1 MPHKKDRGDASYLA
15 DMLSFAREV
24 LTFTRGRSHSDYE
37 TDTVLRRAVERA
49 TELIGEAAS
58 NVSDS
63 MRAEHPE
70 IPWRKIVG
78 QRNVLIHDYG
88 DVDDELVWNLVEL
101 EIPALVS
108 TLEQLVPEDVAE

>member
-1 MPHKKDRGDASYLA
+1 MPRRDRGEASYLA

-24 LTFTRGRSHSDYE
+24 LTFTQGRSRADYE
-37 TDTVLRRAVERA
+37 SDTGLRRSVERS

-58 NVSDS
+58 NISDAT
-63 MRAEHPE
+63 RAAHPE

-101 EIPALVS
+101 EIPALAS
-108 TLEQLVPEDVAE
+108 ILERLVPEDVAE

>member
-1 MPHKKDRGDASYLA
+1 MPREERGDASYLA
-15 DMLSFAREV
+15 DMLSFSREV

-37 TDTVLRRAVERA
+37 DDAVLRRAVERA
-49 TELIGEAAS
+49 TELIGEAAT
-58 NVSDS
+58 NISDA

-101 EIPALVS
+101 EIPKLVS
-108 TLEQLVPEDVAE
+108 ILERLVPPE

>member
-1 MPHKKDRGDASYLA
+1 
-15 DMLSFAREV
+15 MLLFAREV

-37 TDTVLRRAVERA
+37 NDMVLRRAVERA

-58 NVSDS
+58 NISDAT
-63 MRAEHPE
+63 RAAHPG

-88 DVDDELVWNLVEL
+88 DVDDDLVWNLVEL
-101 EIPALVS
+101 EIPKLAS
-108 TLEQLVPEDVAE
+108 ILEGIVTKDVTK